1 VTKLDW
7 SRTKTIFIWVFLI
20 LNLFLYTQY
29 LESYKEGEK
38 IEVLGET
45 MEIEARLKGD
55 NITYIALPNNKES
68 AAYYSGQIKNFSPS
82 EVPYFTNQSAKIEN
96 NNKLIVTMDKP
107 VKLQKSDTR
116 DSYTDFVHNN
126 VYEGDSYVLWGIDEE
141 KKEATFFQKV
151 NDVTLYYNVRGYIKL
166 YWDDNNRII
175 SYEQTMLEKH
185 EKLDKEQNLLTA
197 RQVLQILYG
206 KNLLKP
212 DSQITEMNLGYSTIV
227 QLTQTQ
233 VFAPTWEVRVK
244 RADDT
249 EEIHFVNAVQGR
261 IVEIQ
266 NDLSEIV
273 EQTEDL
279 EE

>member
-1 VTKLDW
+1 MNLDW
-7 SRTKTIFIWVFLI
+7 SRTKTIFIWVFLV

-45 MEIEARLKGD
+45 MEIEARLKED

-82 EVPYFTNQSAKIEN
+82 EVPYFKNQSAKIEN

-126 VYEGDSYVLWGIDEE
+126 VYEGDSYVLWDIDKE

-151 NDVTLYYNVRGYIKL
+151 NDVTLYYNVRGYVKL
-166 YWDDNNRII
+166 YWDDENHIV

-185 EKLDKEQNLLTA
+185 EKLDKQQNLLTA

-244 RADDT
+244 LADDT

>member
-1 VTKLDW
+1 MNLDW
-7 SRTKTIFIWVFLI
+7 SKTKTIFIWVFLV
-20 LNLFLYTQY
+20 LNIFLYTQY

-45 MEIEARLKGD
+45 VEIEARLKED

-82 EVPYFTNQSAKIEN
+82 EVPYFPNQSAKIEN

-116 DSYTDFVHNN
+116 DSYTEFVHNN
-126 VYEGDSYVLWGIDEE
+126 VYEGNSYVLWNIDEE
-141 KKEATFFQKV
+141 KREATFFQKV
-151 NDVTLYYNVRGYIKL
+151 NDVTLYYNVRGYVKL
-166 YWDDNNRII
+166 YWDDDNRIV

-185 EKLDKEQNLLTA
+185 EKLDKQQNLLTA

-212 DSQITEMNLGYSTIV
+212 NSQITEMNLGYSTIV

-244 RADDT
+244 LADDT

>member
-1 VTKLDW
+1 MDW
-7 SRTKTIFIWVFLI
+7 SRTKTIFIWVFLV

-29 LESYKEGEK
+29 LESYNEGQE

-45 MEIEARLKGD
+45 MEVESRLKED

-68 AAYYSGQIKNFSPS
+68 AAYYSGEIKNFSSS
-82 EVPYFTNQSAKIEN
+82 EVPYFANQRAKIEN
-96 NNKLIVTMDKP
+96 SNKLIVTMEKP
-107 VKLQKSDTR
+107 VKLQENGTR
-116 DSYTDFVHNN
+116 DAYTEFVHNN
-126 VYEGDSYVLWGIDEE
+126 VYKGDSYVLWDFNEE

-151 NDVTLYYNVRGYIKL
+151 NNVTLYFNVRGYVKI
-166 YWDDNNRII
+166 YWDDDNRII

-185 EKLDKEQNLLTA
+185 EKLDKQQNLLTA

-244 RADDT
+244 LADNT
-249 EEIHFVNAVQGR
+249 EEIHFVNAVQGK

-273 EQTEDL
+273 VQTEDL

>member
-1 VTKLDW
+1 MNLDW
-7 SRTKTIFIWVFLI
+7 SRTKTIFIWVFLV

-82 EVPYFTNQSAKIEN
+82 EVPYFPNQSAKIEN

-116 DSYTDFVHNN
+116 DSYTDFVHKN
-126 VYEGDSYVLWGIDEE
+126 VYEGDSYVLWNIYEE

-151 NDVTLYYNVRGYIKL
+151 NDVTLYYNVRGYVKL
-166 YWDDNNRII
+166 YWDDNNRMV
-175 SYEQTMLEKH
+175 SYEQTMLEEHK
-185 EKLDKEQNLLTA
+185 KLDKEQNLLTA

-244 RADDT
+244 LADDT

-279 EE
+279 E